1 MSMRSL
7 IQAGVDLSARG
18 MISAAYKE
26 GQQQLSPG
34 RLSGIADELIS
45 RLGNVSRRDAGNVR
59 TIVAEQDR
67 ASRAARRI
75 NDPSIGWAD
84 GRSIPVTHRNPADFQ
99 GKRFRATVVVD
110 TIDPVTG
117 TLTETL
123 FHFRTD
129 SRVTFSDIQNAV
141 LNSLTGPTLE
151 QYDQRTGLPA
161 RSSGVASIRVI
172 SVERAY

>member
-1 MSMRSL
+1 
-7 IQAGVDLSARG
+7 

-34 RLSGIADELIS
+34 RLDGIADTIIG
-45 RLGNVSRRDAGNVR
+45 RLGRLTRSDQGNVR
-59 TIVAEQDR
+59 LIVSQQDR

-84 GRSIPVTHRNPADFQ
+84 GRSIPFTSRNPADFA
-99 GKRFRATVVVD
+99 GRRFRATVVVD
-110 TIDPVTG
+110 VVDPTTG
-117 TLTETL
+117 LLTEKL

-129 SRVTFSDIQNAV
+129 SRVTFSDIQAAILGNV
-141 LNSLTGPTLE
+141 SGPTLE

-161 RSSGVASIRVI
+161 RAPTVASIRVI
-172 SVERAY
+172 SVERNPANP